1 MNILLKCLI
10 FLKLI
15 IIFTYFLNTAIKEF
29 PNLCIIFVFLKDLND
44 YIMQKNGKLSKH
56 EAILVFTEI
65 VDAFKEMYCANIIH
79 RDIKP

>member
-1 MNILLKCLI
+1 
-10 FLKLI
+10 
-15 IIFTYFLNTAIKEF
+15 
-29 PNLCIIFVFLKDLND
+29 
-44 YIMQKNGKLSKH
+44 MQKNGKLSKH